1 MGKKLRMKTNK
12 QTKMIFCILLFVSPL
27 FIKAQQD
34 HHLSQY
40 DALPISLNPA
50 TTGMFQ
56 GSLRGGIQYRNQWR
70 SLTKNSFITQGASF
84 EMRRKKFGYG
94 GRITNNKAG
103 AGRLS
108 ALELILSGAYE
119 ITTDAAELHHLC
131 TGVQI
136 GFINKSVNISN
147 LTFDNQYSTANG
159 GGFDPNISSQENFIE
174 TSYFIPDLNFGVYYY
189 NTNMDWRIR
198 PYMGISGF
206 HLTTPSESF
215 LGATNSSLPM
225 RWVMHGGAKVKI
237 NKTIELEP
245 MFLVMQQAKI
255 NELNAGLKGYY
266 YHSQSNSSF
275 ILGAFYRNKDAV
287 ILHMGVLYKEYTLGM
302 SYDINTSR
310 LSSFSNGRG
319 GFEIAITY
327 TMKNA
332 QYVPSIQ

>member
-1 MGKKLRMKTNK
+1 
-12 QTKMIFCILLFVSPL
+12 
-27 FIKAQQD
+27 
-34 HHLSQY
+34 
-40 DALPISLNPA
+40 
-50 TTGMFQ
+50 
-56 GSLRGGIQYRNQWR
+56 
-70 SLTKNSFITQGASF
+70 
-84 EMRRKKFGYG
+84 MRRKKFGYG